1 MVVWKHDDFKDFIIR
16 MGDFHL
22 TGNFLSTISKR
33 FQDAGLMELCVEAG
47 VVAEGSISGVMEGRQ
62 YNRSMRAH
70 KLVYEALMRLVWK
83 VCFLA

>member
-1 MVVWKHDDFKDFIIR
+1 

-22 TGNFLSTISKR
+22 TGNFLSTIGKR

-70 KLVYEALMRLVWK
+70 KLV
-83 VCFLA
+83 